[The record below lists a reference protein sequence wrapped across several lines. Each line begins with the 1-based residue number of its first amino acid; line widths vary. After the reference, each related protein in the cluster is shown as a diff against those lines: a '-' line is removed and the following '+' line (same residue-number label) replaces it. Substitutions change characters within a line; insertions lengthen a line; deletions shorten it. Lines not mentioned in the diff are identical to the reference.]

1 MTMTPVTVKTEQKSA
16 GVLAVEALQAHL
28 DLALKDRDG
37 TINSTLEQVREL
49 RGEMQAVYGMLK
61 DIKEALQ
68 HQPAQPSTAPAPSN
82 GNTQYT
88 TFHADTLVMTY
99 DDNGQPAYKAKGGR
113 FEKFGVR
120 VWPEVLPRLGID
132 PTTLKPGPNP
142 INLEVKAELEE
153 KTDEHGQ
160 KKMNAKRIVGLAQ

>member
-1 MTMTPVTVKTEQKSA
+1 MTTTPVKTEQKSA

-37 TINSTLEQVREL
+37 TLNSTLDQVREL

-68 HQPAQPSTAPAPSN
+68 HQPAQPATAPASAN

-99 DDNGQPAYKAKGGR
+99 DDDGKAAYKIKGGR

-120 VWPEVLPRLGID
+120 VWPEVLPRLEID
-132 PTTLKPGPNP
+132 QATLKPGPNP
-142 INLEVKAELEE
+142 INIDVKAELEK
-153 KTDEHGQ
+153 KTDEHGVE
-160 KKMNAKRIVGLAQ
+160 KLNAKRIVGLAQ